1 MKRQNAL
8 QQIDTVKRDSHQRCC
23 LAHVRS
29 LLGAIRTRHRL
40 AESLDTIGL
49 VGADHDEEL
58 ASPTLHDFHVGE
70 LEAAVLAPCATA
82 TIETGQALRYDSPQ
96 ELTRAKWVFA
106 ATLLVPILLMSTL
119 LIASGNALDHSMISL
134 LRFSIFLLAIPLTGT
149 GVVWFFQT
157 RASRQS

>member
-1 MKRQNAL
+1 MKQQNAL
-8 QQIDTVKRDSHQRCC
+8 QHIDTVKRDSHQRCC

-40 AESLDTIGL
+40 AESLGTIGL

-70 LEAAVLAPCATA
+70 LEAAVLAPCAAA
-82 TIETGQALRYDSPQ
+82 TIETGQALRFDSPQ
-96 ELTRAKWVFA
+96 ELVRAKWVFA
-106 ATLLVPILLMSTL
+106 ATLLVPILLMSAL

-134 LRFSIFLLAIPLTGT
+134 LRFSTFLLAIPLTVSGAI
-149 GVVWFFQT
+149 GLFQHLA
-157 RASRQS
+157 RRQS